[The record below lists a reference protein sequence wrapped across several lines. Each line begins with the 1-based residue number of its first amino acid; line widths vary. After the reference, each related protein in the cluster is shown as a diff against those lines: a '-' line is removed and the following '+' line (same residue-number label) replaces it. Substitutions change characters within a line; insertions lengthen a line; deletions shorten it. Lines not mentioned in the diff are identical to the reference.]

1 MKKVSILALHLGYG
15 GIEKSIVSLANMLCS
30 SYEVEIAC
38 SYMLYDEPAFEIDNR
53 VKIKYLIEDKKPNKE
68 AFLESIKKFNY
79 LQTFKEGIYGIQ
91 TLYLKRKTMIKYI
104 LSNDFDILIS
114 SRDVFNELVSRYAK
128 DDVLKIAWEHN
139 HYHGDLGYADRI
151 VYSVRNIDYLV
162 LVSKEL
168 EEFYNSRMKLAKCKC
183 LYIPNVI
190 ESVSKEVSKLDEK
203 RLISVGRLSHEKGYM
218 DLLKIFNELS
228 KDNDWCLDIVGDG
241 DQRENLQKYITD
253 NNLGEKVILHGF
265 RDKDYIYD
273 LLRKSSIY
281 LMTSYTESFGIVLL
295 EAMSCGIPCV
305 AYSSAE
311 GANEIIE
318 DGSNGFLINNRDF
331 YMYVDKVKS
340 LMNDSSLRRKM
351 GNVAYKSV
359 FKYTADNVKNDWI
372 NLLEKM

>member
-30 SYEVEIAC
+30 DYEVEIAC
-38 SYMLYDEPAFEIDNR
+38 SYMLYEEPAFKIDSR
-53 VKIKYLIEDKKPNKE
+53 VRIKYLVEDKKPNRE
-68 AFLESIKKFNY
+68 AFLESIRKFNY
-79 LQTFKEGIYGIQ
+79 LKTFKEGIYGIQ

-114 SRDVFNELVSRYAK
+114 SRDVFNDLVSKYAK

-139 HYHGDLGYADRI
+139 HYHGDLAYADRI
-151 VYSVRNIDYLV
+151 VYSVRNMDYLV

-168 EEFYNSRMKLAKCKC
+168 LEFYNSRMKLAKCKC

-190 ESVSKEVSKLDEK
+190 EDVPKKISKLDKK
-203 RLISVGRLSHEKGYM
+203 RLISVGRLSPEKGYM

-228 KDNDWCLDIVGDG
+228 KECDWCLDIIGDG
-241 DQRENLQKYITD
+241 DERSHLEDYIIE
-253 NNLGEKVILHGF
+253 NNLEEKVCLHGF
-265 RDKDYIYD
+265 RDKEYIYKM
-273 LLRKSSIY
+273 LNESSIY

-295 EAMSCGIPCV
+295 EAMSCGLPCV
-305 AYSSAE
+305 AFSSAE

-318 DGSNGFLINNRDF
+318 DSNNGFLISNRDF
-331 YMYVDKVKS
+331 FEYIDKVKC
-340 LMNDSSLRRKM
+340 LIDDSNLRKKM
-351 GNVAYKSV
+351 GGVAYNSV
-359 FKYTADNVKNDWI
+359 FKYTADNVKSDWI